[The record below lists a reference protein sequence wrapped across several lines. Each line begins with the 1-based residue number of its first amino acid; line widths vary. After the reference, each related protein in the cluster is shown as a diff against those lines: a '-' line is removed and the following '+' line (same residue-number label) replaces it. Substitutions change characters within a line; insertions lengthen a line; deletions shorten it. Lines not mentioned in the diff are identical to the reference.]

1 MKAGFVFFVLQERS
15 WEVFWAF
22 LSAVIGQSMKGWQ
35 FLILYLILEKGQNTV
50 YGKSVLSDESKDEAF
65 VYLTQFGYIE
75 NDAENSDLVTDKV
88 ITNAVKDFQV
98 CITIQLLLSS

>member
-1 MKAGFVFFVLQERS
+1 
-15 WEVFWAF
+15 
-22 LSAVIGQSMKGWQ
+22 MKGWWPFINLWL
-35 FLILYLILEKGQNTV
+35 FLVSHLGQNIV
-50 YGKSVLSDESKDEAF
+50 VNGKSVLSDETKDEAF

-98 CITIQLLLSS
+98 CIFPQYPSISPNT